1 MALLARLMVILPLV
15 LSTIGLILAALSLS
29 AGHKEGFME
38 EYALARVNVSRIGY
52 DLIKASD
59 TNEINN
65 DSGGFLDIIEGLWD
79 DAKHAIIDKLNDL
92 IGGAVDEVADKLGI
106 SDWYS
111 VHVMNGC
118 EGSFQ
123 PNGTVKSASLQ
134 TTNCSDSKAGYR
146 LDLETIITNQLSLG
160 PFDIK
165 LPDLGWTDD
174 IQANLDSLNEALLG
188 FFVLYVLGITFC
200 GLSIL
205 ICLAAFVKP
214 QHKKVVL
221 SAVCISLIA
230 ASVLVAASIIA
241 TVMTTKGIDRMN
253 RLTRH
258 IGVEVQGGHKF
269 LGLTW
274 TSAVAILLAFMIWG
288 IKYLIIRKGR
298 DTPVA
303 SAKV

>member
-1 MALLARLMVILPLV
+1 MQV
-15 LSTIGLILAALSLS
+15 LFLSFGGKYTMLISQ
-29 AGHKEGFME
+29 
-38 EYALARVNVSRIGY
+38 
-52 DLIKASD
+52 
-59 TNEINN
+59 
-65 DSGGFLDIIEGLWD
+65 
-79 DAKHAIIDKLNDL
+79 
-92 IGGAVDEVADKLGI
+92 VD
-106 SDWYS
+106 
-111 VHVMNGC
+111 
-118 EGSFQ
+118 
-123 PNGTVKSASLQ
+123 
-134 TTNCSDSKAGYR
+134 R

>member
-1 MALLARLMVILPLV
+1 MVLLARLAIIVPLV

-29 AGHKEGFME
+29 AGHKKGFME

-52 DLIKASD
+52 DIIKASD
-59 TNEINN
+59 TNKIH
-65 DSGGFLDIIEGLWD
+65 DSGGFLDIIKDLWD
-79 DAKHAIIDKLNDL
+79 DTKHAIIDKLNDL
-92 IGGAVDEVADKLGI
+92 IGGTVDELADKLGI
-106 SDWYS
+106 SNWYS

-118 EGSFQ
+118 QGSFQ

-134 TTNCSDSKAGYR
+134 TTNCSDSKAG
-146 LDLETIITNQLSLG
+146 LG

-174 IQANLDSLNEALLG
+174 IQANLNSLNEALLG
-188 FFVLYVLGITFC
+188 FFVLYVLGITLC
-200 GLSIL
+200 GISIL
-205 ICLAAFVKP
+205 TCLAAFIKP

-221 SAVCISLIA
+221 SAVFTNLIA

-241 TVMTTKGIDRMN
+241 TVMTTKGIERMN

-258 IGVEVQGGHKF
+258 IGVEIQGGYKF

-274 TSAVAILLAFMIWG
+274 TSAVAILLAFMFWG
-288 IKYLIIRKGR
+288 IKYLLIRKGR
-298 DTPVA
+298 DSPVA

>member
-1 MALLARLMVILPLV
+1 MALLARLIVIIPLA

-59 TNEINN
+59 TNEKNN
-65 DSGGFLDIIEGLWD
+65 NSGGFLDIIKDLWD
-79 DAKHAIIDKLNDL
+79 DTKHAIIDKLNDL
-92 IGGAVDEVADKLGI
+92 IGGTVDEVADKIGI

-111 VHVMNGC
+111 VHVMNG
-118 EGSFQ
+118 
-123 PNGTVKSASLQ
+123 
-134 TTNCSDSKAGYR
+134 YR
-146 LDLETIITNQLSLG
+146 LDLETIINNQLSLG

-165 LPDLGWTDD
+165 LPNLGWTDD
-174 IQANLDSLNEALLG
+174 IQANLDTLNEALLG

-214 QHKKVVL
+214 QHKRVAL
-221 SAVCISLIA
+221 SAVLISLTA
-230 ASVLVAASIIA
+230 ASVLVTASIIA
-241 TVMTTKGIDRMN
+241 TVVTTKGIDRMN

-258 IGVEVQGGHKF
+258 IGVEVQGGQKF
-269 LGLTW
+269 LALTW
-274 TSAVAILLAFMIWG
+274 TSAVAILLAFMFWG
-288 IKYLIIRKGR
+288 IKYLIIRKRR
-298 DTPVA
+298 DTPVEK
-303 SAKV
+303 AKG

>member
-1 MALLARLMVILPLV
+1 MALLARLTIIIPLV
-15 LSTIGLILAALSLS
+15 LSAIGLILAALSLS

-59 TNEINN
+59 TDGKNN
-65 DSGGFLDIIEGLWD
+65 DSGGFLDIIKDLWD

-123 PNGTVKSASLQ
+123 PNGTVKSASFQ
-134 TTNCSDSKAGYR
+134 TTNCSDSKAGC
-146 LDLETIITNQLSLG
+146 NLG

-200 GLSIL
+200 GLSIP

-221 SAVCISLIA
+221 SAVFISLAA

-241 TVMTTKGIDRMN
+241 TVMTTKGITRMN
-253 RLTRH
+253 LLTRH

-274 TSAVAILLAFMIWG
+274 TSAVAILLAFMFWG

>member
-1 MALLARLMVILPLV
+1 MALLARLMVIIPLV

-65 DSGGFLDIIEGLWD
+65 NSGGFLDIIEGLWD

-111 VHVMNGC
+111 VHVMNG
-118 EGSFQ
+118 
-123 PNGTVKSASLQ
+123 
-134 TTNCSDSKAGYR
+134 YR
-146 LDLETIITNQLSLG
+146 LDLETIITNQLSLR

>member
-1 MALLARLMVILPLV
+1 MVLLARLTVIIPLV

-38 EYALARVNVSRIGY
+38 DYAIARVNVSRIGY
-52 DLIKASD
+52 DVIKASD
-59 TNEINN
+59 T
-65 DSGGFLDIIEGLWD
+65 DDKGYSDGGFLDIIKDLWD

-92 IGGAVDEVADKLGI
+92 IGGIVDEVADKIGI

-111 VHVMNGC
+111 IHVMNGC

-134 TTNCSDSKAGYR
+134 TTNCSESKAG
-146 LDLETIITNQLSLG
+146 LG

-205 ICLAAFVKP
+205 ACLAAFVKP
-214 QHKKVVL
+214 QHQRV
-221 SAVCISLIA
+221 
-230 ASVLVAASIIA
+230 VLVAVLVTLTATGVLLTASIIA
-241 TVMTTKGIDRMN
+241 TVITTKGISRMN
-253 RLTRH
+253 QLARH
-258 IGVEVQGGHKF
+258 IGIDVQGGQKF

-274 TSAVAILLAFMIWG
+274 TSAVAILLASMFWS
-288 IKYLIIRKGR
+288 IKYFIIRKGR

>member
-1 MALLARLMVILPLV
+1 MALLARLTVIIPLV
-15 LSTIGLILAALSLS
+15 LSAIGLILAALSLS

-59 TNEINN
+59 TDGKNN
-65 DSGGFLDIIEGLWD
+65 DSGGFLDIIKDLWD

-111 VHVMNGC
+111 VHVMNG
-118 EGSFQ
+118 
-123 PNGTVKSASLQ
+123 
-134 TTNCSDSKAGYR
+134 YR
-146 LDLETIITNQLSLG
+146 LDLETIINNQLSLG

-205 ICLAAFVKP
+205 ICLAAFAKP
-214 QHKKVVL
+214 EHKKVVL
-221 SAVCISLIA
+221 SAVSISLIA

-253 RLTRH
+253 LLTRH

-274 TSAVAILLAFMIWG
+274 TSAVAILLALMFWG
-288 IKYLIIRKGR
+288 TKYLIIRKGR